1 MPHYALF
8 SLSLFGVGVQVVFFI
23 WRNQEPQGLFVLW
36 PCGMFG
42 ENRHLFPRLNKGIQA
57 GLHFA
62 VVSIGVSGYAQVPNL
77 ILL

>member
-8 SLSLFGVGVQVVFFI
+8 SLSVWSECTGSVLHL
-23 WRNQEPQGLFVLW
+23 EESGLFVLW

-42 ENRHLFPRLNKGIQA
+42 ENRHLFPQLNKGIQA

-62 VVSIGVSGYAQVPNL
+62 VVSIGVSGCAQVLNL